1 MPTNRLLLL
10 LATLCFAILFV
21 FGLFNGFDVRDL
33 GWLGLALFSGSFLV

>member
-21 FGLFNGFDVRDL
+21 VGVTNGFDLKDL
-33 GWLGLALFSGSFLV
+33 GWLGFALFSGSFLV